1 LSHPARGAVD
11 DGTIFRKTDKGK
23 REVADRTFGLNPQ
36 LRRLLIMIDGMRD
49 IAELSVYVRAGELGS
64 ALARLVTEGFAEE
77 VAGADVAPGRVG
89 RAPAANDPVV
99 FAGIKIRAMTE
110 IRARIRGRLGP
121 MADMLVEEIN
131 VCSSALEL
139 REKLRKL
146 ENSLSQLMGP
156 VDGVELA
163 RRIGHEL
170 TRLVPKN

>member
-1 LSHPARGAVD
+1 
-11 DGTIFRKTDKGK
+11 
-23 REVADRTFGLNPQ
+23 
-36 LRRLLIMIDGMRD
+36 
-49 IAELSVYVRAGELGS
+49 
-64 ALARLVTEGFAEE
+64 
-77 VAGADVAPGRVG
+77 
-89 RAPAANDPVV
+89 
-99 FAGIKIRAMTE
+99 
-110 IRARIRGRLGP
+110 